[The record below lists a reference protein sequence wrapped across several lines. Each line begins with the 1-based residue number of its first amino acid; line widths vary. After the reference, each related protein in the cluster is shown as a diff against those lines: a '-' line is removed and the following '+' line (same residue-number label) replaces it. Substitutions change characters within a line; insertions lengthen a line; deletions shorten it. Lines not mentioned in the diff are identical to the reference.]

1 MLRKPVTKNTAKRK
15 ALCYT
20 LLGLAALTVLLLVF
34 SGGRR
39 FVYGVFGYA
48 VYAYIPATVL
58 LSLLL
63 LSGRSPDISASRTAL
78 YISVFFMLVLTL
90 HIGLGADLVDSGS
103 YIPDTYAANTVGG
116 VLMGLPAAL
125 LRLIFPNFTFMLVTS
140 FVITAILLF
149 AAIYPFIANLGR
161 GKNAFKEKAPR
172 KSAETLAPAAKN
184 ESARIEGAFAEDA
197 RRAGYTR
204 DDSVVNVTGAGE
216 NYFGALLGEEERE
229 RKRAGR
235 SADVLF
241 GNADPRTS
249 DRSPVYDYS
258 TLRALGEE
266 NGFDTVYTNQGRARM
281 LEESLAPKS
290 ADEEYAERY
299 GGGKLDDNYA
309 ATRAR
314 SDDHTSQFVP
324 KMPVEQDPY
333 GYDESS
339 PSRPSAYG
347 GYDDGRSA
355 TRAPQYGGYGER
367 SAYDTGREY
376 RDDRDRTSTYGGNG
390 EYGGAQ
396 SAPARPSR
404 RADETSAARPTV
416 PEREMTAFEKLYSNP
431 ISVLPVEEDEPQVRK
446 PASVPATPAPVA
458 RTTQYPQYDAAATQ
472 PAAREERGS
481 RPAMDRNAMLEY
493 LNKPLTAEEYAGM
506 DITRPVKGDEI
517 YPDDAGAAD
526 YEPEPEPEVK
536 PAPVAVKP
544 APAER
549 AGGSFADVPKA
560 PPVAEPRAPR
570 EKKPV
575 YQSEAMRKEKAPEL
589 PVGGASGVE
598 QSGLFPDAPKK
609 PYVPKPYKAPGYELL
624 RDYGNAGED
633 FPPDY
638 QAVKEKIDIT
648 MQEFNV
654 PAEVVTAKR
663 GPTFTMYYLKLG
675 PGYKINKVTAL
686 KENLKMRLRVKN
698 LRIQAPIEGE
708 DAFGIELP
716 NAKRD
721 TVGLKSILCTKE
733 FNESDKGVRVALGKT
748 FDGKPYVA
756 DLAKM
761 PHLLVAGA
769 TGTGKSVFLNA
780 VIVSI
785 LYKYSP
791 EDVRMIMIDPKRVE
805 MSVYRGLPNLLI
817 KETVKESRHAVN
829 VLKWLTEEMDR
840 RYAFFEQ
847 IGCSNIDQY
856 NDLYRDKSKEPKMQR
871 IVLIID
877 EMADLMIKSKNNS
890 VEENIVRIA
899 QLARACGIHMIIATQ
914 RPTVQVITGLIKS
927 NILHRV
933 AFTVKSNTDSR
944 VIMDDGGA
952 EELLGMGDMLY
963 SFPANLVRLQGA
975 MIDIAEIKAVCD
987 YIRANNECY
996 FDDEIMKAITYEP
1009 PAPEPEVKVSA
1020 QEERDADFEQL
1031 LRVILKS
1038 FILSGRASV
1047 SSAQASHHVG
1057 YIKARKLV
1065 DAMAERGFLSQGDGA
1080 KPRDIMITMD
1090 QYYEIFGKDAD
1101 AEGTPTIN
1109 DVGGGDYDGEDDTD
1123 GDDYT

>member
-1 MLRKPVTKNTAKRK
+1 MLKKPVTKNSSRRK
-15 ALCYT
+15 AVCYA
-20 LLGLAALTVLLLVF
+20 LLGLAALTVILLVF
-34 SGGRR
+34 NAGRR

-48 VYAYIPATVL
+48 IYAYLPATL
-58 LSLLL
+58 LISVLL
-63 LSGRSPDISASRTAL
+63 LSGRSPRISKGKAAL
-78 YISVFFMLVLTL
+78 YIAVFFMAVLTL
-90 HIGLGADLVDSGS
+90 HIGLSAELVGSGS
-103 YIPDTYAANTVGG
+103 YIPDTYASDTVGG

-125 LRLIFPNFTFMLVTS
+125 LRLIFPNYTFMLVTS
-140 FVITAILLF
+140 FVVTAILVF
-149 AAIYPFIANLGR
+149 AAIYPFVANLG
-161 GKNAFKEKAPR
+161 KNRSAALKERNARKNKEVPDTAEKAGG
-172 KSAETLAPAAKN
+172 AY
-184 ESARIEGAFAEDA
+184 IEGAFSGEP
-197 RRAGYTR
+197 RRNGYTLE
-204 DDSVVNVTGAGE
+204 DTVVDASGLQS
-216 NYFGALLGEEERE
+216 NYFSALVSEEERE
-229 RKRAGR
+229 RNRAGR

-241 GNADPRTS
+241 GNANPRSS
-249 DRSPVYDYS
+249 DNGPSAYDYS

-266 NGFDTVYTNQGRARM
+266 NGLDTVYTNQGRARM

-309 ATRAR
+309 ATRSR

-333 GYDESS
+333 AD
-339 PSRPSAYG
+339 AYG
-347 GYDDGRSA
+347 VTENNRVEPRDVYGYHTESHRDRDSGFTGNDGYGTVNSGTYARNA
-355 TRAPQYGGYGER
+355 GGYGETYKQSQ
-367 SAYDTGREY
+367 SAY
-376 RDDRDRTSTYGGNG
+376 
-390 EYGGAQ
+390 GAHN
-396 SAPARPSR
+396 
-404 RADETSAARPTV
+404 V
-416 PEREMTAFEKLYSNP
+416 KPEPQREMSAFDKLYSNP
-431 ISVLPVEEDEPQVRK
+431 INILPIDDEEPPVRK
-446 PASVPATPAPVA
+446 TVAQPAP
-458 RTTQYPQYDAAATQ
+458 Q
-472 PAAREERGS
+472 S
-481 RPAMDRNAMLEY
+481 RIPVTPIQETSSKPAMDKAAMLEY
-493 LNKPLTAEEYAGM
+493 LKKPLTAEEYGSM
-506 DITRPVKGDEI
+506 DLMRPVKGVDDV
-517 YPDDAGAAD
+517 YPEDAGAVD
-526 YEPEPEPEVK
+526 YEPEPEPK
-536 PAPVAVKP
+536 PVAVQKP
-544 APAER
+544 VASPVRSAESR
-549 AGGSFADVPKA
+549 GSFADVPTAPKA
-560 PPVAEPRAPR
+560 PEPRAPR

-575 YQSEAMRKEKAPEL
+575 YQSEAMRKEKAPDL

-624 RDYGNAGED
+624 RDYGSSGED

-733 FNESDKGVRVALGKT
+733 FNESDKGIRVALGKT

-840 RYAFFEQ
+840 RYTFFEQ

-1101 AEGTPTIN
+1101 AEGAPTIN
-1109 DVGGGDYDGEDDTD
+1109 DVGGGNYDDEDNADD
-1123 GDDYT
+1123 DDYT

>member
-1 MLRKPVTKNTAKRK
+1 MRKPITKNTAKRK
-15 ALCYT
+15 AFCYA
-20 LLGLAALTVLLLVF
+20 LLGLAALAVLLLVF
-34 SGGRR
+34 KGGRR

-48 VYAYIPATVL
+48 VYAYIPAAVL
-58 LSLLL
+58 LSVLI
-63 LSGRSPDISASRTAL
+63 LSGRKPDISASRTAL
-78 YISVFFMLVLTL
+78 YLSVFFMVVLTL
-90 HIGLGADLVDSGS
+90 HIGLSAELIDSVN

-149 AAIYPFIANLGR
+149 AAVYPFVSDLGR
-161 GKNAFKEKAPR
+161 RRCAVSKEKQER
-172 KSAETLAPAAKN
+172 KTKEMPASSKTSGAY
-184 ESARIEGAFAEDA
+184 IEGAFAEEDC
-197 RRAGYTR
+197 RGGYTR
-204 DDSVVNVTGAGE
+204 DDAVVNVTGTQS
-216 NYFGALLGEEERE
+216 NYFGSLLDEEEKE
-229 RKRAGR
+229 RRRAGR

-241 GNADPRTS
+241 GNADPGSSERGAAS
-249 DRSPVYDYS
+249 YDYS

-266 NGFDTVYTNQGRARM
+266 NGLDTVYTNQGRARM

-333 GYDESS
+333 GYDEAT
-339 PSRPSAYG
+339 PARPFAYG
-347 GYDDGRSA
+347 GYDDVAASRRKQSGGYGDRERRDVYERES
-355 TRAPQYGGYGER
+355 YGGYDRDLR
-367 SAYDTGREY
+367 SA
-376 RDDRDRTSTYGGNG
+376 STR
-390 EYGGAQ
+390 
-396 SAPARPSR
+396 SDSRPDVRSDPA
-404 RADETSAARPTV
+404 

-431 ISVLPVEEDEPQVRK
+431 ISVLPVDEDETPRRD
-446 PASVPATPAPVA
+446 PA
-458 RTTQYPQYDAAATQ
+458 
-472 PAAREERGS
+472 PAARAPQYEAPVS
-481 RPAMDRNAMLEY
+481 RVPAKEAPAQKPAMDRSAMLEY

-517 YPDDAGAAD
+517 FPDDAGAAD
-526 YEPEPEPEVK
+526 YEPEPEP
-536 PAPVAVKP
+536 APVVP
-544 APAER
+544 IRTAPVRRAEST
-549 AGGSFADVPKA
+549 GSFADVPKA
-560 PPVAEPRAPR
+560 PPVTETRAPR

-598 QSGLFPDAPKK
+598 QSALFPDAPKK
-609 PYVPKPYKAPGYELL
+609 PYIPKPYKAPGYDLL
-624 RDYGNAGED
+624 RDYGSAGED

-733 FNESDKGVRVALGKT
+733 FNESDKGVRIALGKT

-769 TGTGKSVFLNA
+769 TGTGKSVFLNS

-975 MIDIAEIKAVCD
+975 MIDISEIKAVCD

-1009 PAPEPEVKVSA
+1009 PAPEPETKVSA

-1109 DVGGGDYDGEDDTD
+1109 DVGGGNYGEEDDSD
-1123 GDDYT
+1123 DDDYT

>member
-15 ALCYT
+15 AFCYA
-20 LLGLAALTVLLLVF
+20 LLGLAALAVLLLVF
-34 SGGRR
+34 KGGRR

-48 VYAYIPATVL
+48 VYAYIPAAVL
-58 LSLLL
+58 LSLLV
-63 LSGRSPDISASRTAL
+63 LSGRKPDISASRTAL
-78 YISVFFMLVLTL
+78 YISVFFMVVLTL
-90 HIGLGADLVDSGS
+90 HIGLSAELVDSGS
-103 YIPDTYAANTVGG
+103 YIPDTYASNTVGG

-149 AAIYPFIANLGR
+149 AAVYPFVAELGR
-161 GKNAFKEKAPR
+161 RKSGFSKEKAER
-172 KSAETLAPAAKN
+172 KSKEIPASSKTEGAY
-184 ESARIEGAFAEDA
+184 IEGAFADDN
-197 RRAGYTR
+197 RRVGYTR
-204 DDSVVNVTGAGE
+204 DDAVVNVTGTQS
-216 NYFGALLGEEERE
+216 NYFGSLLDEEEKELR
-229 RKRAGR
+229 RAGR

-241 GNADPRTS
+241 GNANPGTS
-249 DRSPVYDYS
+249 ERNAAAYDYS

-266 NGFDTVYTNQGRARM
+266 NGLDTVYTNQGRARM

-333 GYDESS
+333 GYDEPTS
-339 PSRPSAYG
+339 SRPSAYG
-347 GYDDGRSA
+347 GYDDGASSRR
-355 TRAPQYGGYGER
+355 TQYGTYGET
-367 SAYDTGREY
+367 SSYKDKDTRDVYGRE
-376 RDDRDRTSTYGGNG
+376 SYGGNDRDP
-390 EYGGAQ
+390 Q
-396 SAPARPSR
+396 RSAPRTDVRNDARTAP
-404 RADETSAARPTV
+404 A

-431 ISVLPVEEDEPQVRK
+431 ISVLPIDEEEPQRK
-446 PASVPATPAPVA
+446 PASAARTPQYEAPVRQAPVNEAPA
-458 RTTQYPQYDAAATQ
+458 RK
-472 PAAREERGS
+472 
-481 RPAMDRNAMLEY
+481 PAMDKSAMLEY

-517 YPDDAGAAD
+517 FSDDAGAAD
-526 YEPEPEPEVK
+526 YEPEPEPAPAV
-536 PAPVAVKP
+536 PVRTAPVQR
-544 APAER
+544 AENT
-549 AGGSFADVPKA
+549 GSFANVPKA

-598 QSGLFPDAPKK
+598 QSALFPDAPKK
-609 PYVPKPYKAPGYELL
+609 PYIPKPYKAPGYDLL

-733 FNESDKGVRVALGKT
+733 FNESDKGIRVALGKT

-856 NDLYRDKSKEPKMQR
+856 NDLYRDKAKEPKMQR

-975 MIDIAEIKAVCD
+975 MIDISEIKAVCD

-1009 PAPEPEVKVSA
+1009 PAPEPETKVSA

-1109 DVGGGDYDGEDDTD
+1109 DVGGGNYEEEDTD